1 VRKPVSVLAI
11 LVLFTAALTLPAI
24 ADDSKTVN
32 ATVTPLIIALNV
44 DPASVSYGTRPL
56 AMTAIDADTPFN
68 VINTGS
74 VPEQFHIRGANSTP
88 GGWSLGL
95 TAGNDAYVHRFRVS
109 TTGNFLELASGNK
122 LLRSNVP
129 PDSSAPGI
137 GTIQV
142 YLQLDMPTTTTSTV
156 QQTLPVT
163 VIATQQL
170 GP

>member
-11 LVLFTAALTLPAI
+11 LALLTSALTFPAL
-24 ADDSKTVN
+24 ADEKTVN

-56 AMTAIDADTPFN
+56 AMTAIDADTPFS

-74 VPEQFHIRGANSTP
+74 VPEQFHIRGTSSTP
-88 GGWSLGL
+88 GGWTLGT
-95 TAGNDAYVHRFRVS
+95 TAGSGIYVHRFKVS
-109 TTGNFLELASGNK
+109 TSGTFADLTTSNK
-122 LLRSNVP
+122 LLRSGVP
-129 PDSSAPGI
+129 PESTDPANA
-137 GTIQV
+137 TFQV
-142 YLQLDMPTTTTSTV
+142 NLQLDMPTATTSAA

-163 VIATQQL
+163 VVATQQL

>member
-1 VRKPVSVLAI
+1 VRKPVLVVAI
-11 LVLFTAALTLPAI
+11 LALFSSALAFPAI

-56 AMTAIDADTPFN
+56 SMTAIDVDVPFN

-74 VPEQFHIRGANSTP
+74 VPEQFHIRGANSVP
-88 GGWSLGL
+88 GDWSLG
-95 TAGNDAYVHRFRVS
+95 TAAGSNVYVHRFKVS
-109 TTGNFLELASGNK
+109 TTGTFADLTNGNK

-129 PDSSAPGI
+129 PDST
-137 GTIQV
+137 GTFQV
-142 YLQLDMPTTTTSTV
+142 YLQLDMPTTTNSTAL
-156 QQTLPVT
+156 QTLPVT
-163 VIATQQL
+163 VVATQQL